1 MFCIPDR
8 EETPMKKLTA
18 ALLVLWLAVSTLQ
31 GARLEWMNNL
41 DDAKELALQEKK
53 PIILFLHSRRCFYC
67 PKLIEEVFPDPELQR
82 FLKKNFVLLSL
93 DTSTG
98 SDSIEEDTADQAPE
112 RFIVTM
118 TPAFVFMGPREEKL
132 YRKGK
137 KHMIIYGYWKAKE
150 LIKWGQEALRR
161 FDKLYGEKYGR
172 SRNEA
177 K

>member
-1 MFCIPDR
+1 
-8 EETPMKKLTA
+8 MKKL
-18 ALLVLWLAVSTLQ
+18 LVLSMLLWFTS
-31 GARLEWMNNL
+31 GALYAEKLEWMNNL
-41 DDAKELALQEKK
+41 NDAKELALQEKK

-67 PKLIEEVFPDPELQR
+67 PKLIEEVFPDLELQR

-150 LIKWGQEALRR
+150 LIKWGEEALKR
-161 FDKLYGEKYGR
+161 FDKLYGDQYGR
-172 SRNEA
+172 SGDEA

>member
-1 MFCIPDR
+1 
-8 EETPMKKLTA
+8 MKKL
-18 ALLVLWLAVSTLQ
+18 LVLSMLLWFTS
-31 GARLEWMNNL
+31 GALYAEKLEWMNNL

-67 PKLIEEVFPDPELQR
+67 PKLIEEVFPDLELQR

-132 YRKGK
+132 YRKGR

-150 LIKWGQEALRR
+150 LIKWGQEALKR
-161 FDKLYGEKYGR
+161 FDKLYGDKYGR
-172 SRNEA
+172 SGDEA

>member
-1 MFCIPDR
+1 
-8 EETPMKKLTA
+8 MKKFVVGLMLFWLT
-18 ALLVLWLAVSTLQ
+18 VSTLQ
-31 GARLEWMNNL
+31 GAKLEWMHNL
-41 DDAKELALQEKK
+41 NDAKELAVKAKK

-67 PKLIEEVFPDPELQR
+67 PKLIEEVFPDPELQS
-82 FLKKNFVLLSL
+82 FLKSRFILLSL

-98 SDSIEEDTADQAPE
+98 SDSIEEETADQAPE

-137 KHMIIYGYWKAKE
+137 KQMIIYGYWTAPE
-150 LIKWGQEALRR
+150 LIRWGKEALKR
-161 FDKLYGEKYGR
+161 FDRLYGKKYGR
-172 SRNEA
+172 DENGT